1 MTTRHKDMSDV
12 VSKIISDINNIQPVE
27 EAKELEEAPLVT
39 TIDKAF
45 DTLVSYIKSDIMKD
59 RNSEKSFVKL
69 QRIADIAGLNVTN
82 KEQTKGMV
90 YMYDLAKRRKT

>member
-12 VSKIISDINNIQPVE
+12 VNKIISDINNIQPVE
-27 EAKELEEAPLVT
+27 EAKELEEGPLVT

-59 RNSEKSFVKL
+59 KNSEKSFVKL